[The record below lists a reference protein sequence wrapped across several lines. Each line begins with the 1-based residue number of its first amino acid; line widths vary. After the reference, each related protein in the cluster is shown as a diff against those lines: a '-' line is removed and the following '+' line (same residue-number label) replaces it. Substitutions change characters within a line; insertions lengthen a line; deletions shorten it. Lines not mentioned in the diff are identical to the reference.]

1 MKNSK
6 SLLAALV
13 LASATFGA
21 PTAFAADISTPPQAL
36 SLVGT
41 SAFFGD
47 SFAMNNDG
55 DTFMDQ
61 FTFNVTG
68 TTPMSLDAI
77 VSSIS
82 RTASTGLD
90 ITGLGLFTST
100 GTLLSSGVM
109 GSSGARDIWTL
120 SADSLAAG
128 SYYLQVSG
136 SMMSNTSGS
145 FGGSMMLNPV
155 PEPET
160 YGMMLAGLGVVGFLA
175 RRRKAANQA

>member
-21 PTAFAADISTPPQAL
+21 SPAFADDISTPPQAL

-47 SFAMNNDG
+47 SFGINNDG

-61 FTFNVTG
+61 FTFNVVG
-68 TTPMSLDAI
+68 DNHSLDAI

-82 RTASTGLD
+82 RTAATGLD
-90 ITGLGLFTST
+90 ITGLGLYSSG
-100 GTLLSSGVM
+100 GTLLTSGTMASSGVQ
-109 GSSGARDIWTL
+109 DIWTL
-120 SADSLAAG
+120 SADSLAVG

-136 SMMSNTSGS
+136 TMMSNTSGS
-145 FGGSMMLNPV
+145 FGGSVMLNPV

-160 YGMMLAGLGVVGFLA
+160 YGMMLAGLGVVGMIA
-175 RRRKAANQA
+175 RRRRQGAAGK

>member
-13 LASATFGA
+13 MASASFAA

-47 SFAMNNDG
+47 AFAMNNNG
-55 DTFMDQ
+55 DTFMDH

-68 TTPMSLDAI
+68 TLPTSIDAI

-90 ITGLGLFTST
+90 ITGLSLYKAGGTMVTNGMMGST
-100 GTLLSSGVM
+100 GATDV
-109 GSSGARDIWTL
+109 WTL
-120 SADSLAAG
+120 SASSLAAG

-136 SMMSNTSGS
+136 SLVSNTSGA
-145 FGGSMMLNPV
+145 FGGSVMLNPV

-160 YGMMLAGLGVVGFLA
+160 YGMMLAGLGVVGLLA
-175 RRRKAANQA
+175 RRRKSANQA